1 MIFPNLIWGFFPP
14 KKCVKYLHWSY
25 LLDFFS
31 YDLSTIERN
40 ESPSFRLFRQ
50 YWKYRC
56 YMMRMKDQDNMHGWG
71 GKDRVI
77 HLICLKSCC
86 IMQNIILNDF
96 ARRTQ
101 LVWRKYPNFL
111 FKYKHRYNYSKR
123 IQGVLSEYCLK
134 RLFSSDIS
142 S

>member
-1 MIFPNLIWGFFPP
+1 MCKIFTLFLFTWFFLVRLIYNWTQWIS
-14 KKCVKYLHWSY
+14 VIQTL
-25 LLDFFS
+25 
-31 YDLSTIERN
+31 
-40 ESPSFRLFRQ
+40 PSIL
-50 YWKYRC
+50 KIHRC
-56 YMMRMKDQDNMHGWG
+56 YMLRMKDQDNMHGWG

-111 FKYKHRYNYSKR
+111 FKYKHRYNYSKH